1 MPMMDELLTI
11 EEAAQVIKCG
21 KNMVYNL
28 MNKGYLEYLV
38 LGHRKVRRKTLE
50 AFMEKYEG
58 YDLSDLD
65 NPKIIERGKAV

>member
-1 MPMMDELLTI
+1 MPMMDELLTVD
-11 EEAAQVIKCG
+11 EVAQVIKCG
-21 KNMVYNL
+21 KNMIYNL

-65 NPKIIERGKAV
+65 NPKIIER

>member
-1 MPMMDELLTI
+1 MPMMDELLTVD
-11 EEAAQVIKCG
+11 EVAKVIKCG
-21 KNMVYNL
+21 KNMIYNL

-65 NPKIIERGKAV
+65 NPKIIER